1 MIGPSLKKLDLN
13 AELIRRD
20 SRFLFAAAERGYAL
34 AFRIEEPEQRRR
46 ALVISAANYRRA
58 GANYLLDDDRML
70 ASAAFELSAQAYFE
84 ARVPY
89 AVMMLALAGKNYGSE
104 WFLEESPQQRVHLP
118 HQIVYPLLV
127 SAARQA
133 DPDRIIARAHE
144 AALPHS
150 TPLGVLRIPL
160 GDYLDLTIA
169 LATGEGIRQALAP
182 FLEAYNRAILRA
194 RSDIARR
201 THGIAPS
208 SDAAIIL
215 SGFLAEY

>member
-1 MIGPSLKKLDLN
+1 MIRSAWNEMIGPSLKKLDLN

-20 SRFLFAAAERGYAL
+20 SRFLFAAAERDYAL

-84 ARVPY
+84 ARV
-89 AVMMLALAGKNYGSE
+89 AGKNYGSE